1 MTVLREASRLL
12 VLLGTLLAFSEA
24 NADCV
29 CRCTNGQNVPLCSNT
44 LEIPPIC
51 PPRVCPIA
59 PPSIEPIQAP
69 QLPPL
74 GTQNCWQQQVLNP
87 YTNQYEW
94 RRVCR

>member
-1 MTVLREASRLL
+1 MSVYRHVLSFLPILAS
-12 VLLGTLLAFSEA
+12 VLIVSDA

-29 CRCTNGQNVPLCSNT
+29 CRCTNGQNAPLCSSA
-44 LEIPPIC
+44 LDIPPIC
-51 PPRVCPIA
+51 PPRVCPIQ
-59 PPSIEPIQAP
+59 PPSIAPVQAP